1 MTTIQIEELSR
12 ELHRDGYSC
21 SQCVLMALA
30 DKLDIDKN
38 TAAKIGAGLGAGV
51 AVGEICGAAS
61 AIAIAEGLRQNDT
74 SADSKK
80 GVMPKVGKLMREF
93 SRPYDGRITCRDL
106 KGKCGATCDEL
117 IARAIRL
124 LEDNEI

>member
-1 MTTIQIEELSR
+1 MTTSQREDISR
-12 ELHRDGYSC
+12 KLHHEGYSC

-30 DKLDIDKN
+30 DKLGIDN
-38 TAAKIGAGLGAGV
+38 ETAAKIGAGLGAGV

-61 AIAIAEGLRQNDT
+61 AMAIAEGLRQNDS

-80 GVMPKVGKLMREF
+80 GVMPKVGKLIREF
-93 SRPYDGRITCRDL
+93 ANTYDGRVTCRDL

-117 IARAIRL
+117 IAKAIRL
-124 LEDNEI
+124 LDEEK